1 MQDLIQIYSGC
12 PLKFYFGDQRHK
24 EFKHFYHFTQAQQLV
39 DDIFLELTKL
49 AEKADVIYDQ
59 LIEKDKGQVTVD
71 SMLGNMQSKNAI
83 QDQCIE
89 FFTPKNSKA
98 TLGVKGVNLLGMPTE
113 GAEPTTA
120 GDDVKQRKSV
130 IVEKKKFRKW
140 WIEAKRNQYES
151 IKYYLIGWM
160 GRQLANSVKKEQ

>member
-1 MQDLIQIYSGC
+1 
-12 PLKFYFGDQRHK
+12 
-24 EFKHFYHFTQAQQLV
+24 
-39 DDIFLELTKL
+39 
-49 AEKADVIYDQ
+49 
-59 LIEKDKGQVTVD
+59 
-71 SMLGNMQSKNAI
+71 
-83 QDQCIE
+83 
-89 FFTPKNSKA
+89 
-98 TLGVKGVNLLGMPTE
+98 MPTE